1 MSPVLCSER
10 KENNPNEIYMD
21 NLLASL
27 FVKQHHNVED
37 EENKAENTEKII
49 RT

>member
-1 MSPVLCSER
+1 
-10 KENNPNEIYMD
+10 MD